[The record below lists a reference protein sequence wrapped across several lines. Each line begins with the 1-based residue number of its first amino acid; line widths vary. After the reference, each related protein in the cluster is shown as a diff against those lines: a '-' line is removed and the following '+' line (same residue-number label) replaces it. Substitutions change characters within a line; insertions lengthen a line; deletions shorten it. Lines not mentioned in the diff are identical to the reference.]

1 LPWQTPMTT
10 PSPTPLSSARR
21 LVIKTGSSLVID
33 AATGQARTHWM
44 ASLAA
49 DLAALRAAG
58 QQVILVSSGAVALGR
73 QALGLSGKPRL
84 EEKQA
89 AAACGQPLLMQAW
102 SQAFEAHGIKV
113 AQLLLTLD
121 DSEHRR
127 RYLNARATLETLLAH
142 GIVPIINENDTVATA
157 ELRVG
162 DNDRLAARVAQMS
175 GADVLV
181 LLSDVDGLY
190 TANPAV
196 DPNAQH
202 IPWVEQITDTVR
214 GFAAPPASQVG
225 TGGMVTKIQA
235 AELALSGGC
244 HTLLTLGVPEHPLAR
259 LSQEHARGTWFTATT
274 TPRSARKEWIA
285 GSLAPQGELVVD
297 DGAAAALTRG
307 NSLLPAGVREVSGDF
322 QRGDAVLVLDQTRH
336 VLAKGLSAYNAD
348 DARRIAGQQSV
359 RIEEILGF
367 KGRHEMIHRDD
378 LVLL

>member
-1 LPWQTPMTT
+1 MTHS
-10 PSPTPLSSARR
+10 SPTPLSEARR
-21 LVIKTGSSLVID
+21 LVIKTGSSLVIN
-33 AATGQARTHWM
+33 AATGTGRTAWM

-49 DLAALRAAG
+49 DIAQLQQAG

-73 QALGLSGKPRL
+73 QAMGMTAKPKL

-102 SQAFEAHGIKV
+102 AEAFAAQGLRV

-142 GIVPIINENDTVATA
+142 GIIPIINENDTVATA

-175 GADVLV
+175 GADMLV

-190 TANPAV
+190 TANPAT
-196 DPNAQH
+196 DPKAQH
-202 IPWVEQITDTVR
+202 IPMVEQITDTVR
-214 GFAAPPASQVG
+214 AFAAPPSSAVG
-225 TGGMVTKIQA
+225 TGGMVTKIMA
-235 AELALSGGC
+235 AELALSAGC
-244 HTLLTLGVPEHPLAR
+244 HTLLTLGTPEHPLAR
-259 LSQEHARGTWFTATT
+259 LSRDEARGTWFVAAT
-274 TPRSARKEWIA
+274 TPRSARKDWIA

-297 DGAAAALTRG
+297 DGAAAALAKG
-307 NSLLPAGVREVSGDF
+307 NSLLPAGVSAVSGDF
-322 QRGDAVLVLDQTRH
+322 QRGDAVLVLDRQHH
-336 VLAKGLSAYNAD
+336 VLAKGLCAYNAD
-348 DARRIAGQQSV
+348 DARRIAGQNSKN
-359 RIEEILGF
+359 IEQILGF
-367 KGRHEMIHRDD
+367 KGRDEIIHRDD